1 MECALIAFAK
11 PPVPGAVKTRL
22 TPFLTPQQAAR
33 LYQAFLADSIEQY
46 AQLDVPV
53 RLYWAGDR
61 ETLPREIPLCGASV
75 HEQHGADLAV
85 RMHAAFEETF
95 QIGYRRVVIIG
106 TDNPTLPTNY
116 VRFAFEALARTDA
129 VVLGPSDDGGYYL
142 LGMTRFYPVLF
153 QGMRYSHAR
162 VFEETLDRAEQT
174 PAHITVLPRWYD
186 VDTKEAF
193 SRLREDLKGETIG
206 ASHTRRMVTALEGRL
221 IDG

>member
-22 TPFLTPQQAAR
+22 TPFLTPEEAAR
-33 LYQAFLADSIEQY
+33 LYQAFLADSLEQY

-53 RLYWAGDR
+53 RLYWAGGR
-61 ETLPREIPLCGASV
+61 ETLPREISLCGASV
-75 HEQHGADLAV
+75 HEQLGADLAA
-85 RMHAAFEETF
+85 RMHAAFVESF
-95 QIGYRRVVIIG
+95 QAGFRRVVIIG
-106 TDNPTLPTNY
+106 TDNPTLPTKY
-116 VRFAFEALARTDA
+116 VRFAFEALTKADA

-142 LGMTRFYPVLF
+142 LGMTRFYPELF

-162 VFEETLDRAEQT
+162 VFDETLYRAEQT

-193 SRLREDLKGETIG
+193 SQLREDLKDEMIR
-206 ASHTRRMVTALEGRL
+206 ASHTRRIVATLEGRL
-221 IDG
+221 KAG